1 MFLKKTK
8 CEKFDASSEIRKCV
22 NRDLVRFEPG
32 SLNGTEWHPYY
43 TTTRPPMPIYWRDN
57 KFYSISDLAI
67 GSIFWYRRE
76 NLSKYATPAQEVI
89 LHLFCRMREA
99 SGLVRSKKLFGGLLN
114 DIKRKKPFYISDFLH
129 GFHPQCLSS
138 FLFLYFACLAPIV
151 AFGALLG
158 EATENRI
165 ATIESLVSGTY
176 LLTLLTDNS
185 DAVSG
190 WAIWEFS

>member
-1 MFLKKTK
+1 
-8 CEKFDASSEIRKCV
+8 
-22 NRDLVRFEPG
+22 
-32 SLNGTEWHPYY
+32 
-43 TTTRPPMPIYWRDN
+43 
-57 KFYSISDLAI
+57 
-67 GSIFWYRRE
+67 
-76 NLSKYATPAQEVI
+76 
-89 LHLFCRMREA
+89 MREA